1 MSPIHIHQDT
11 PQDSDDTVILEYIYD
26 LGFGDP
32 EDFLK
37 QLLGAD
43 EKGTLL
49 Y

>member
-43 EKGTLL
+43 EKGTLH
-49 Y
+49 